1 LALAEF
7 IIFAKLIRGIRRKK
21 EKGIM
26 SPRSIFRNILRFF
39 LILFFA
45 GIGLAQ
51 MIDLCLFKGV
61 QISHRLKYQDS
72 IIEKGTYDIEALKN
86 PNTPMCY
93 LRIKKGKKIFCLAE
107 GERLQYEGTGMDQMS
122 NPSIPDEPTLKIK
135 RDPIRKK
142 LFFIVETGKR
152 ARFPFYKLSFTLEII
167 EGD

>member
-1 LALAEF
+1 
-7 IIFAKLIRGIRRKK
+7 
-21 EKGIM
+21 M

-142 LFFIVETGKR
+142 LFFIVETGKG
-152 ARFPFYKLSFTLEII
+152 AKFPFYNLKFTMEII